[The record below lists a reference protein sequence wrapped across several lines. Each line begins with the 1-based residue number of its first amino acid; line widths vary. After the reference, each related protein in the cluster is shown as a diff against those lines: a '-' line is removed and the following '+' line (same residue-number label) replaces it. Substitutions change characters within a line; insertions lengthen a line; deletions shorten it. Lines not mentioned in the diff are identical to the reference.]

1 MLKVLLPLIGAL
13 AAQTLSPTQL
23 DLAAGVAAGV
33 AALSA
38 RLEAVE
44 ARLARYEGGASAA
57 AAVAGPTPT
66 TPATR
71 RPLKV
76 APTSS
81 KAGDLPGMELHN
93 SVRTSCPYV
102 RFSYHCKGPRLPAYA
117 AEHARSLTSTLAAA
131 RGFAAGKSTGAK
143 NVVFLGNSHT
153 GQLGETLLCALHHLG
168 EVAMF
173 EGTDLNTGCLMKQ
186 RLNATCNGSGKPNAC
201 GMYIAK
207 VVTKRNTTIYV
218 LNNHPWLFQG
228 AAGWN
233 ALTEHV
239 GIDWA
244 AVGKVVLGPSN
255 AMSWTT
261 FFSSPPDGGYPRP
274 QVDMKCS
281 DRPGVTAAVLANGN
295 SVMDLL
301 VRTAFRGLVILAPH
315 MWRHAHYQWPHRN
328 RKYPF
333 TIKGLAF
340 TDAYCY
346 VGDCAPRSNQHPCLA
361 GYPLL
366 VTDDILRCNGTHDAD
381 GNAAGAFTYC
391 RSADRATGTPWP
403 VKR

>member
-1 MLKVLLPLIGAL
+1 MAAMLKVLLPLIGAL

-261 FFSSPPDGGYPRP
+261 FFSSPPRRGVPTAAGRHEMLGQARCHCRGSGQRQQRHGLAGADGLPGVGDPGAPHVAPRALPMAPPEP
-274 QVDMKCS
+274 QVS
-281 DRPGVTAAVLANGN
+281 
-295 SVMDLL
+295 
-301 VRTAFRGLVILAPH
+301 F
-315 MWRHAHYQWPHRN
+315 HYQGPRVHRCLLL
-328 RKYPF
+328 RWRLRPPQQPAPVPRR
-333 TIKGLAF
+333 LPSA
-340 TDAYCY
+340 
-346 VGDCAPRSNQHPCLA
+346 GD
-361 GYPLL
+361 
-366 VTDDILRCNGTHDAD
+366 
-381 GNAAGAFTYC
+381 
-391 RSADRATGTPWP
+391 
-403 VKR
+403 